1 MPDYSAGEAKLSIVP
16 DISGFQKKLKED
28 LARVDAELAIRV
40 AADTGQAR
48 ADITR
53 FRDLERAKA
62 IQIGVETSLTGASA
76 ELAAWRARQEANRV
90 KVHVDA
96 DTGGALKA
104 VQDLQGAVGD
114 IFGTL
119 GKGLKFSL
127 SFAGIGELPAVT
139 LALTQAVAAVQ
150 QLAGAGLVLPGL
162 FAGAGA
168 SIGTLALGLNGV
180 ADAYEAISKAA
191 KPTLSE
197 QAQNARE
204 VTAATNAHR
213 NAVQDEAQAERD
225 RTQAVRDA
233 RRALEDLNL
242 QLRGG
247 KISEQQAINNALRQR
262 RDLQRDLAKG
272 QIKDQLDLQQR
283 LLDIEAADQSV
294 AEAHQRN
301 LELQEKAADANEKG
315 IANSDKVVAAN
326 ERVTRSQQ
334 AVAQTS
340 DALAQAISKPGAA
353 AADAMANLSPNMQQV
368 LKELQGMQ
376 DRFQAFGNTV
386 QDNISVGLSGSI
398 KTLIDSD
405 LPVLEKGIGGIAT
418 AWNGTLKQLF
428 ESLGSDSTKG
438 LLDRILGDTAK
449 AQDGFTKAIDPL
461 VRGIG
466 TLTAAGADALP
477 RLADDLKSVADRFNN
492 FITGADQSGALSRT
506 INDGITGFEHL
517 GNTILNIGS
526 AIGAVTKA
534 AGGGEGLLGLMEA
547 GSKKLADFLNS
558 TEGQNKLKAWFQ
570 EGAREIREH
579 IIPLLQALPGFFE
592 GLYKAGK
599 GIADNVIPPLTSI
612 VKFLSDDI
620 PGGIK
625 TVVYAFATWKAISGV
640 SSLITSLTTI
650 GNAFGPIAKSAS
662 GMATA
667 VGTTMTGVVNSVA
680 GAGLGIGKNTDLING
695 KFLSTQGPAS
705 GMGKFS
711 AALSFLGGPAGPII
725 GLTAAAVLPL
735 LIDQIGQYTT
745 KAEQAAKNT
754 KLLHDNQVEL
764 LNTLDKTTGALTRQ
778 SRDQFI
784 QGAGGY
790 QSTDGNGKKL
800 SDQNALQAA
809 NQLKIPLDVYANAGV
824 GDQAA
829 LQQVTDILVNNNLGP
844 EFKANPR
851 LKESLTKLSTAGL
864 SEQDV
869 YDALL
874 GKPDA
879 VQKYVEHLEKAKNV
893 RGFGSSPGET
903 DLSAIFQML
912 SPTGQAAVTAGGALF
927 PKTAAIPGTF
937 GQFDLQNQAQF
948 GAKHLTGSGQ
958 ALLGA
963 PDARIVTSDDGYTV
977 YVPNLSDAQRKQLED
992 AHTPAQQQPDGQ
1004 WLIRLPKA
1012 SPLVY
1017 AAGGPTPMDMGPLPG
1032 GGYHAVVHPEE
1043 WMLNKLGRKTVGDRF
1058 AAAANRGILDP
1069 NLLPHFDIG
1078 GPGDGKLVDAFGN
1091 PVTPGMLP
1099 GPSTP
1104 LIDPSAPVA
1113 PNPTVGGAGQ
1123 ILSSALSGLN
1133 TPLSNLTS
1141 LIPGLG
1147 GGQQQGGGGLGALTP
1162 GLAGLAQAGDDQN
1175 LLGAWGQQTG
1185 DYLAN
1190 WGASFATKF
1199 ATTLYGGVLDFFGLG
1214 SSILSP
1220 SNPWFQAGA
1229 KSLGILDKF
1238 FPSSQGDG
1246 SLQLGSQSIT
1256 LGDGSTISIPTFG
1269 TSGAA
1274 GGTGSGVLNQLT
1286 QASSLGG
1293 ASVTYTP
1300 ELLASK
1306 GIAPLYSRTLDA
1318 NGNSVAQIPDWAN
1331 KLAGAFGL
1339 TATSHSDS
1347 TLHGNKTGGW
1357 AFDFSGKPEDE
1368 QRFADF
1374 IQKNLSSQTLQAIW
1388 QNPNTGQQLGIA
1400 GGQFLG
1406 RDQYYTG
1413 KGGSYADHTDH
1424 VHWAT
1429 DVAPN
1434 LWDSNGKSL
1443 VPGVPDMVGG
1453 KQGAAGFAQSTGGLP
1468 VPLPAGISGGG
1479 RGAGLNLALAARRG
1493 ALRGGDP
1500 ASNKALARA
1509 IFAEY
1514 FPASEWSAFDTL
1526 EMHEAGY
1533 NNTAKNPSSTAYGM
1547 GQFLD
1552 STWAPYGPKTSD
1564 PETQIRYMLAYIKN
1578 RYGTPSAAWAQ
1589 YYNHPGG
1596 VGWYDNG
1603 GWLQPGLSM
1612 MLNQTGKPEAVL
1624 NPAQTQAYQTVAAH
1638 IEKQGAAIQPS
1649 VPQLPDVRK
1658 LAPRGSAVIPSA
1670 PTTPLPAAVTPA
1682 PVAPPPTTGAPDQQE
1697 PAPAPYAGPSPV
1709 APVSGDGNHN
1719 LAAVNTGI
1727 ASGAATLGNIAATAA
1742 SAASFGAGGLG
1753 GGGAGALISGL
1764 FNQGGKILTDLVNVG
1779 SSFLVGNVTTGTTP
1793 NAYGELNIAPQNVPR
1808 TAADNRTTYN
1818 VQAGYRPDE
1827 LIEAIRVKESQ
1838 DMQARLAAYS

>member
-16 DISGFQKKLKED
+16 DLKGFKRKLED
-28 LARVDAELAIRV
+28 DLRSIDAELRV
-40 AADTGQAR
+40 QVQANTAQAR
-48 ADITR
+48 ADINR
-53 FRDLERAKA
+53 FREIAQRDDLK
-62 IQIGVETSLTGASA
+62 IGVVTKTTEASA
-76 ELAAWRARQEANRV
+76 ELASWRARQEANHV
-90 KVHVDA
+90 KVKVDA
-96 DTGGALKA
+96 DTGGALKS
-104 VQDLQGAVGD
+104 VQELQGAVGD

-180 ADAYEAISKAA
+180 ADAYDAIAKAA

-247 KISEQQAINNALRQR
+247 KISEEQAVNNALRQR

-301 LELQEKAADANEKG
+301 LELQEKAADANDKG

-334 AVAQTS
+334 AVTQTS
-340 DALAQAISKPGAA
+340 DALAQAIGKPGAA
-353 AADAMANLSPNMQQV
+353 AADAIANLSPNMQQV
-368 LKELQGMQ
+368 LKDLAGMQ

-398 KTLIDSD
+398 KSLIDSD

-428 ESLGSDSTKG
+428 TSLGSDSTKG
-438 LLDRILGDTAK
+438 LLDRVLGDTAK
-449 AQDGFTKAIDPL
+449 AQDEFTKAIDPL
-461 VRGIG
+461 VKGIG

-477 RLADDLKSVADRFNN
+477 RLADDLKSVAERFNT
-492 FITGADQSGALSRT
+492 FITGADQTGALSRT

-526 AIGAVTKA
+526 VIGAVTKA
-534 AGGGEGLLGLMEA
+534 AGGGEGLLGAMEA
-547 GSKKLADFLNS
+547 GSKKLSEFLNS
-558 TEGQNKLKAWFQ
+558 TAGQNKLKAWFE
-570 EGAREIREH
+570 EGSREIREH
-579 IIPLLQALPGFFE
+579 IIPLLQSLPGFFE

-599 GIADNVIPPLTSI
+599 GIADNVIPPLAKI
-612 VKFLSDDI
+612 IGFLTDM
-620 PGGIK
+620 PGGIQG
-625 TVVYAFATWKAISGV
+625 VVYAFATWKAISGV

-650 GNAFGPIAKSAS
+650 TNAFGPIAKGAQ
-662 GMATA
+662 GMARG
-667 VGTTMTGVVNSVA
+667 VGDTMLRVVDSVAYAGTGV
-680 GAGLGIGKNTDLING
+680 GKNADLING
-695 KFLSTQGPAS
+695 KFLDTQKS
-705 GMGKFS
+705 GSGLAKFS
-711 AALSFLGGPAGPII
+711 GALGALGAAGGPVLALA
-725 GLTAAAVLPL
+725 LTALPP
-735 LIDQIGQYTT
+735 LIEKLNDYTT
-745 KAEQAAKNT
+745 SAEQAARNT
-754 KLLHDNQVEL
+754 KLLHDNQEEL
-764 LNTLDKTTGALTRQ
+764 LKTLDKTTGALTRQ

-784 QGAGGY
+784 QGAGGF

-824 GDQAA
+824 GDPAA

-864 SEQDV
+864 SQQDV
-869 YDALL
+869 FDALL

-879 VQKYVEHLEKAKNV
+879 VQRYVDKLEKAKNV

-903 DLSAIFQML
+903 DLSAIFDLL
-912 SPTGQAAVTAGGALF
+912 SPTGKAAVTAGGALF

-958 ALLGA
+958 ALFGA
-963 PDARIVTSDDGYTV
+963 PDARIVAADDGYTV
-977 YVPNLSDAQRKQLED
+977 FVPNLSDEQRKQLDD
-992 AHTPAQQQPDGQ
+992 AHTPAQHQPDGQ
-1004 WLIRLPKA
+1004 WLVRLPKDT
-1012 SPLVY
+1012 PLVY
-1017 AAGGPTPMDMGPLPG
+1017 AAGGPTPADMGPLPD

-1058 AAAANRGILDP
+1058 AAAANRGVLDP

-1113 PNPTVGGAGQ
+1113 PNPAIGGAGQ
-1123 ILSSALSGLN
+1123 VLSSALSGLGS
-1133 TPLSNLTS
+1133 PISNLTS

-1147 GGQQQGGGGLGALTP
+1147 GGQTGGGLGGLTP
-1162 GLAGLAQAGDDQN
+1162 GLAGLAQAGGDQN

-1190 WGASFATKF
+1190 FGANFATKF
-1199 ATTLYGGVLDFFGLG
+1199 ATTLYSGVLGFFGLEN
-1214 SSILSP
+1214 SILSP

-1229 KSLGILDKF
+1229 KSLGILDNF
-1238 FPSSQGDG
+1238 FPSGQGDG
-1246 SLQLGSQSIT
+1246 SLQLGAQSIT

-1269 TSGAA
+1269 TSGGGA
-1274 GGTGSGVLNQLT
+1274 GAGALNQLSK
-1286 QASSLGG
+1286 ASSLGG

-1306 GIAPLYSRTLDA
+1306 GIAPLFSRTLDA

-1331 KLAGAFGL
+1331 TLAGAFGL

-1368 QRFADF
+1368 QKFADF
-1374 IQKNLSSQTLQAIW
+1374 IQSNLSGQTLQAIW
-1388 QNPNTGQQLGIA
+1388 QNPGTGQQLGIA
-1400 GGQFLG
+1400 GGQLLG

-1443 VPGVPDMVGG
+1443 IPGVPDIAGG
-1453 KQGAAGFAQSTGGLP
+1453 KQGAAGFAQPGGLP
-1468 VPLPAGISGGG
+1468 FSLPAGISGGG
-1479 RGAGLNLALAARRG
+1479 RGAGLNLALAAQRG
-1493 ALRGGDP
+1493 ARRGGDP

-1526 EMHEAGY
+1526 EVHEAGY

-1552 STWAPYGPKTSD
+1552 STWAGYGSKTSD
-1564 PETQIRYMLAYIKN
+1564 PETQIRYMLAYIKD

-1624 NPAQTQAYQTVAAH
+1624 NPAQTQAYQTVASH
-1638 IEKQGAAIQPS
+1638 LEKQGAAIQPS

-1670 PTTPLPAAVTPA
+1670 PTTPLPAPVSPA
-1682 PVAPPPTTGAPDQQE
+1682 PVAPPPAAPADQQ
-1697 PAPAPYAGPSPV
+1697 PAEAPYAGPTPV

-1719 LAAVNTGI
+1719 LAAINTGI
-1727 ASGAATLGNIAATAA
+1727 ASTAATLGNIASTAA
-1742 SAASFGAGGLG
+1742 SAASFGAGAG

-1764 FNQGGKILTDLVNVG
+1764 FNEGGKIATDLVNVG

-1793 NAYGELNIAPQNVPR
+1793 NAYGELAIGAQNVPQ

-1818 VQAGYRPDE
+1818 VQAGYRPAE
-1827 LIEAIRVKESQ
+1827 LMEAIRLKEAQ
-1838 DMQARLAAYS
+1838 DMQARLAQFA